1 LIDNLS
7 IFMYGTFILK
17 CLYFFL
23 PAYFANMAPT
33 FAKKTGILEFL
44 DKPIDFWKNF
54 RGKPIFG
61 PHKTWRGIISGIVSG
76 ILISYFQKFLFQFS
90 FFQKIS
96 FLNYQKINVF
106 LLGFLLSFGAL
117 FGDLISSFFKRRKGI
132 LPGKPWI
139 PFDQISFVIGSFL
152 IVNIFSDFRIP
163 ISAWLLILVLSFF
176 LHIIGNRIGFWL
188 KISDG
193 KI

>member
-1 LIDNLS
+1 MNW
-7 IFMYGTFILK
+7 IFVLQS
-17 CLYFFL
+17 LYFFL

-33 FAKKTGILEFL
+33 FAKKAGILKFSE
-44 DKPIDFWKNF
+44 KPIDFGKQF
-54 RGKPIFG
+54 RNQPLFG
-61 PHKTWRGIISGIVSG
+61 SHKTWRGIFSGIAAG
-76 ILISYFQKFLFQFS
+76 ILITFLQRFFWQFS

-96 FLNYQKINVF
+96 FFNYQEINVF

-117 FGDLISSFFKRRKGI
+117 LGDLISSFFKRRKNI
-132 LPGKPWI
+132 MPGKSWM
-139 PFDQISFVIGSFL
+139 PFDQISFVFGSFL

-163 ISAWLLILVLSFF
+163 ILAWSLILILSFF

-188 KISDG
+188 KISDN